1 MVPLRYHV
9 TSGLNRA
16 SISRYGLDWSRMG
29 AAPGI
34 AGSRRPEQEGCFL
47 AADEWERDWFIRMN
61 NTGGAVDVWEVHG
74 INADDL
80 IQSPEGHY
88 FFPAVIPA
96 TELRLIQRDLPPGRR
111 G

>member
-1 MVPLRYHV
+1 
-9 TSGLNRA
+9 
-16 SISRYGLDWSRMG
+16 MG

-47 AADEWERDWFIRMN
+47 AANEWERDWFIQMN
-61 NTGGAVDVWEVHG
+61 NTGGSVDVWEVRG

-80 IQSPEGHY
+80 IQSPGGHY
-88 FFPAVIPA
+88 YFPGVIPA
-96 TELRLIQRDLPPGRR
+96 TELRLIQRDLPPRQR